1 MTKDNKEDALL
12 LNDENENL
20 VVEGTVNQKDNKK
33 EATKSAE
40 RTEQNLTNTDVANNQ
55 NLQYE
60 QGLIQKKREDGS
72 WYKMSR
78 AEKKEIRRKIAQEED
93 NKARKERESKFVE
106 QKEDDNDKE
115 SGPNDSQKQFD
126 ALQGKKLEPQ
136 YIADN
141 NEIQRDDI
149 MNKEL
154 NKNLEV
160 AKENNEKVFEEEKK
174 KREEQEKKANKQNK

>member
-1 MTKDNKEDALL
+1 MVKDNKEDSILL
-12 LNDENENL
+12 EDDNL
-20 VVEGTVNQKDNKK
+20 VVEGTDNQKDNKK
-33 EATKSAE
+33 EISKSAQ

-60 QGLIQKKREDGS
+60 QGTIQELRDSGD
-72 WYKMSR
+72 WYKKSR
-78 AEKKEIRRKIAQEED
+78 AEKKEIRKKIAEEE
-93 NKARKERESKFVE
+93 NKKAREEAKSKFVE
-106 QKEDDNDKE
+106 QKEEDSDDKE

-154 NKNLEV
+154 NKNLDV
-160 AKENNEKVFEEEKK
+160 AKENNEKVLEEQKKKQEELEKK
-174 KREEQEKKANKQNK
+174 KNNK